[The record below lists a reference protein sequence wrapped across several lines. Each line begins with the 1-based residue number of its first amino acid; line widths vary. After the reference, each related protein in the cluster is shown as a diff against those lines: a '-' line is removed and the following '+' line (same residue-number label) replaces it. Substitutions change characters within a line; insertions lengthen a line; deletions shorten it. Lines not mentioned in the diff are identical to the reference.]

1 MLQVL
6 TLELRKSVE
15 VKEGDP
21 DQRSEVYK
29 AQSEIQKLVEG
40 LGWEVVIPLT
50 VVSFP
55 YDPCDCDGMNDG
67 G

>member
-40 LGWEVVIPLT
+40 LGWEVVIPLM
-50 VVSFP
+50 VVSLP
-55 YDPCDCDGMNDG
+55 YDPLDCDGMNDG